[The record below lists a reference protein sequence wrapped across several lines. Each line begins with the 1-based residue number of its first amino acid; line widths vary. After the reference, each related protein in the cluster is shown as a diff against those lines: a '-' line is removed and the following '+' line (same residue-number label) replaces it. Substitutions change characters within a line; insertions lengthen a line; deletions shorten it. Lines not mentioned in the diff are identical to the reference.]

1 MQKGLTCENRKRR
14 MHTYQQPNN
23 RTTENGK
30 WKMQDYTT
38 RFDNALSALSEDAQA
53 VEILTAKYGFD
64 VDTPMFFRAIA
75 RIAEE
80 RRVSIVTIAHL
91 LVTNNL

>member
-1 MQKGLTCENRKRR
+1 MD
-14 MHTYQQPNN
+14 
-23 RTTENGK
+23 
-30 WKMQDYTT
+30 DYTT
-38 RFDNALSALSEDAQA
+38 RFDNALNALNALSEDAQA

-64 VDTPMFFRAIA
+64 ADTPMFFMSIA

-80 RRVSIVTIAHL
+80 RRVSVATIAHL

>member
-1 MQKGLTCENRKRR
+1 MKIVNVECT
-14 MHTYQQPNN
+14 HTNN
-23 RTTENGK
+23 RTTEQQ
-30 WKMQDYTT
+30 KMEMEDYTT
-38 RFDNALSALSEDAQA
+38 RFDNALSGVSEDAQA

-64 VDTPMFFRAIA
+64 VDTPMFFSAIA

-80 RRVSIVTIAHL
+80 RKVSVVTIAHL

>member
-1 MQKGLTCENRKRR
+1 ME
-14 MHTYQQPNN
+14 
-23 RTTENGK
+23 
-30 WKMQDYTT
+30 DYTT
-38 RFDNALSALSEDAQA
+38 RFGHALSEDALSEDAQA
-53 VEILTAKYGFD
+53 VEILTAKLGFD
-64 VDTPMFFRAIA
+64 DDTPMFFEAIA